1 MSEEKKISRRD
12 LLKTMSIA
20 TGGFIAGS
28 ALSSC
33 SFGAETAPTEA
44 TPAEASSAGGDS
56 SAAPAETQPEEQAAA
71 PAAQAGEPIR
81 VVGIFP
87 LSGFIAADGEE
98 MRNGVVMAIDEI
110 NDQLGGLLGRQLEY
124 IEIDDVNSQTDEI
137 TTAFNR
143 AVDVENPDVIFS
155 GYHLATGP
163 EFDIVANA
171 GRLYYN
177 VNTQKAWTD
186 RYQSD
191 PEKYWGIFQC
201 DPNDEWYGGGF
212 ALWLNNL
219 VESGAI
225 DISEL
230 GKTTAILAGDDP
242 YDAFIAQTFEQTAQE
257 LGWEVTHK
265 ESFTVGNVSDWGP
278 LLSGVRDNPPS
289 ILFTTDY
296 NPADNAAMAK
306 QWVSS
311 TQSPTLVYQQYG
323 PSVPE
328 YLELAGDAANGIIW
342 ATVLGVLKD
351 QIGEDFRARYEA
363 KFGQPPGWANAGGC
377 YDEVWVWAKAVALAG
392 DAGDYKKVA
401 QVTENLIHRGVTG
414 SISFV
419 NHAGVHYPA
428 QTQDP
433 SLGQPHIIVQIQNG
447 EHVIISPEPYTT
459 GQFQRP
465 PWWG

>member
-12 LLKTMSIA
+12 LLKTISVA

-33 SFGAETAPTEA
+33 NFGGGEAAPTEAAPAAAAPEEGA
-44 TPAEASSAGGDS
+44 TPAEA
-56 SAAPAETQPEEQAAA
+56 QQEQAAA
-71 PAAQAGEPIR
+71 PAAQSTESIR
-81 VVGIFP
+81 VVGVFP

-98 MRNGVVMAIDEI
+98 MRNGAVMAIDEI
-110 NDQLGGLLGRQLEY
+110 NDELGGLLGRKLEY
-124 IEIDDVNSQTDEI
+124 IELDDVNSQTDEI
-137 TTAFNR
+137 STAFNR
-143 AVDVENPDVIFS
+143 AVDVENPDVIVS

-171 GRLYYN
+171 GKLYYN

-186 RYQSD
+186 LYQSD
-191 PEKYWGIFQC
+191 PNKYWGIFQC

-212 ALWLNNL
+212 ALWLNGL
-219 VESGAI
+219 VEQGTI
-225 DISEL
+225 DVSEL
-230 GKTTAILAGDDP
+230 GMTAGILAGDDP
-242 YDAFIAQTFEQTAQE
+242 YDAFIAQTFEEKVKE
-257 LGWEVTHK
+257 LGWEVTSK

-306 QWVSS
+306 QWVASGG
-311 TQSPTLVYQQYG
+311 SPTLIYQQYG

-328 YLELAGDAANGIIW
+328 YLDLAGDAANGIIW
-342 ATVLGVLKD
+342 ATVLGLLKD
-351 QIGEDFRARYEA
+351 QIGEDFRARYQA
-363 KFGQPPGWANAGGC
+363 KFGQPAGWANAGGV

-392 DAGDYKKVA
+392 DPHDYQKVA
-401 QVTENLIHRGVTG
+401 KITETLIHRGVTG
-414 SISFV
+414 SISFI
-419 NHAGVHYPA
+419 NHGGVQYPA
-428 QTQDP
+428 QTKDP

-447 EHVIISPEPYTT
+447 EHVIVSPEPYTT
-459 GQFQRP
+459 GEFQKP
-465 PWWG
+465 PWWP